1 MLNERISEKIYFPL
15 FVIFNLKCEYLL
27 KFFKDMW
34 QWILIK
40 KKKKT
45 INQQDLI
52 NN

>member
-1 MLNERISEKIYFPL
+1 MLNERISGKIYIPS

-34 QWILIK
+34 QWILIE